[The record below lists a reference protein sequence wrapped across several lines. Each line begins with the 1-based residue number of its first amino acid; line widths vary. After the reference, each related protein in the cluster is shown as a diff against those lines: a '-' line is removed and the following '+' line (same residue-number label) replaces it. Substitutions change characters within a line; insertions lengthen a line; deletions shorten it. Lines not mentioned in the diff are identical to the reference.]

1 MDGFEAYQIYNA
13 LKLHFTSNYDAVK
26 YNFRTSAK
34 RDTFERRRDRY
45 FFEKLSRRLDKEK
58 LIHFYTA
65 NLIRDPGVWV
75 GNMSD
80 KVHNEYIA
88 RHDKLTYMLTQDMN
102 LMADRGYTFDQIC
115 TTSDNFSSNPLLE
128 ALRAA
133 EISPESVVLVD
144 ILVNFLNRLKSDLS
158 DPLDI
163 NKDSIDLLLSYK
175 AIMIRSSIPHDKLKQ
190 KLVSIFTNNVLAI

>member
-1 MDGFEAYQIYNA
+1 MDGYQAYQIYNA

-34 RDTFERRRDRY
+34 RDSFERRRDRY
-45 FFEKLSRRLDKEK
+45 FFEKLSRRFDKEK
-58 LIHFYTA
+58 LIQFCTA
-65 NLIRDPGVWV
+65 NLIHDPTVWV
-75 GNMSD
+75 GSMTD
-80 KVHNEYIA
+80 AIHNDYIG

-102 LMADRGYTFDQIC
+102 LMVDRGYSFDQIC

-128 ALRAA
+128 ALRAS
-133 EISPESVVLVD
+133 EISHESVVLVD

-163 NKDSIDLLLSYK
+163 NKDSIDLLIKYK
-175 AIMIRSSIPHDKLKQ
+175 AIMLRTPIATGKLKQ
-190 KLVSIFTNNVLAI
+190 KLVSIFA

>member
-1 MDGFEAYQIYNA
+1 MDGFQAYQIYNA

-34 RDTFERRRDRY
+34 RDSFERRRDRY
-45 FFEKLSRRLDKEK
+45 FFEKLSRRFDKEK
-58 LIHFYTA
+58 LIQFCTA
-65 NLIRDPGVWV
+65 NLIHDPTVWV
-75 GNMSD
+75 GSMTDAIYND
-80 KVHNEYIA
+80 YIG

-102 LMADRGYTFDQIC
+102 LMVDRGYSFDQIC

-128 ALRAA
+128 TLRAS
-133 EISPESVVLVD
+133 EISHESVVLVD

-163 NKDSIDLLLSYK
+163 NKDSIDLLIKYK
-175 AIMIRSSIPHDKLKQ
+175 AIMLRTPIATGKLKQ
-190 KLVSIFTNNVLAI
+190 KLVSIFA